1 MSRPLGVSAIAS
13 DVFHATR
20 LPFDPGSPAGGCA
33 RSQRQSSYVEELWSP
48 MLSTSPKN
56 SQAKAHANA
65 VRAFQAGAQRV
76 FLSQAGPRF
85 SSGSSS
91 SWASP
96 FLSLADLAPATTKAT
111 LPDRLRESRYVASS
125 LAHRPPH
132 EGDHVAEAKRVRDGL
147 DPARL
152 TRDGPGCFARG
163 DMGGGR
169 ISHGWLRSLD
179 ESAMH
184 CKT

>member
-1 MSRPLGVSAIAS
+1 
-13 DVFHATR
+13 
-20 LPFDPGSPAGGCA
+20 
-33 RSQRQSSYVEELWSP
+33 

-96 FLSLADLAPATTKAT
+96 FLSLADLAPTTTKAT
-111 LPDRLRESRYVASS
+111 LPDRPRESWYVASS

-132 EGDHVAEAKRVRDGL
+132 EGDHITEAAPVRDEL
-147 DPARL
+147 DPALR
-152 TRDGPGCFARG
+152 TRRG
-163 DMGGGR
+163 VGRCGRGGMAVGR
-169 ISHGWLRSLD
+169 ICHGSTPKLRRLDDAMQDPKRNSHEIGASLR
-179 ESAMH
+179 EYSAVIM
-184 CKT
+184 